1 MAVKVGSGGGDGPT
15 TTQMTRSSASARYV
29 CGGAVLLYVFCYLY
43 FDLLIAV
50 MQMEMVFRV

>member
-1 MAVKVGSGGGDGPT
+1 VGSGGGDGPT